1 MLELKKIVKLH
12 NQQTSLDHVDL
23 TINRGDI
30 ISIIGPSGGGKSTLL
45 RCINFL
51 SPPDT
56 GEIIYNNEVITNKNA
71 NYIRK
76 NIGMVFQN
84 FNLFPHL
91 TILENI
97 IYAPMHVLNIDRKT
111 AEKSA
116 RSLLKQ
122 VGLLNKAKNYP
133 HNLSGGQKQRVAIAR
148 SLAMQPEII
157 LFDEPTS
164 ALDPEMTN
172 EVLNVIRNFVD
183 TGVTMVLVTHQIDFA
198 LELATKIIFL
208 DKGKILEQVTKEQ
221 VMAKKTKY
229 IKDFMKKTY
238 K

>member
-12 NQQTSLDHVDL
+12 NQQTILDHVDL